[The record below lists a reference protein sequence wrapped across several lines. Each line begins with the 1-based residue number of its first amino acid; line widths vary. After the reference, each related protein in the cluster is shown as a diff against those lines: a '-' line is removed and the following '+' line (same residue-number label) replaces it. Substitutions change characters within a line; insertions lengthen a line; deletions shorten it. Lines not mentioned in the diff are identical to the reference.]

1 MESTP
6 SNTKIWVCERNANVS
21 AHVSSGLSPSGSP
34 MSCSFRRWAA
44 IGVEATN
51 EYSPTTAC
59 TKCAKLVRLPRDAP
73 TDLCR
78 RVCTIERPKRH
89 VFWSLIFYLFLRFFR
104 GQPAGTVRDLCFS
117 DRTCKLGRDMRWR
130 CSSQFSVAPPP
141 PPPSPTRT
149 FFPTLALLSSL
160 LFSTHAGLV

>member
-1 MESTP
+1 MAESTP

-89 VFWSLIFYLFLRFFR
+89 VFWPLIFYFLFLRFFR
-104 GQPAGTVRDLCFS
+104 GQPAGTVRDLFS
-117 DRTCKLGRDMRWR
+117 LIERANPAGTCVGAAVL
-130 CSSQFSVAPPP
+130 SSALPHPLPPP
-141 PPPSPTRT
+141 PPRAP
-149 FFPTLALLSSL
+149 FFQPWRCCRPC
-160 LFSTHAGLV
+160 FSQHTQV